1 MGIHRVENA
10 TSKVKAATLSTSNPS
25 MLMAGSGLEPEM
37 RVSPERINLQ
47 RTATGVVPESKFNP
61 FYRVKSFFMLFYDD
75 FMRFFTLFDLT
86 SGSGLLHSTLFAH
99 ESPIFFSR

>member
-1 MGIHRVENA
+1 
-10 TSKVKAATLSTSNPS
+10 
-25 MLMAGSGLEPEM
+25 MLMAGFGLEPEM
-37 RVSPERINLQ
+37 PVSPERINLQ

-99 ESPIFFSR
+99 ESPIFFPVKIGRYISIHS